1 MENKLVFEEIKYVQ
15 QCESTSLLLNN
26 ILNENSSK
34 RNIILRTDFQTK
46 GVGQKGNFWESEKG
60 KNLLFSININ
70 FDNFMAIK
78 QFYISAI
85 VSLSIVSLL
94 KQYLPNETIN
104 IKWPNDIYV
113 GKKKIA
119 GILIENSLLGNKIKR
134 SIIGIGINVNQ
145 ELFNGDAQNPT
156 SLKLISFINNDIE
169 ELLLGFIH
177 KFEIEYSILI
187 DNSFDIIKTKYL
199 ELLYQK
205 NKVCSY
211 LIEQN
216 QTDGIIRGIDELG
229 FLNIEVKGQIR
240 SFDIKEVK
248 YLL

>member
-1 MENKLVFEEIKYVQ
+1 MMNNSLFQEIKYISS
-15 QCESTSLLLNN
+15 CESTNLILNN
-26 ILNENSSK
+26 ISKEKDFNE
-34 RNIILRTDFQTK
+34 NIILRTDFQTK
-46 GVGQKGNFWESEKG
+46 GVGQKGNYWESENG
-60 KNLLFSININ
+60 KNLLFSISIG
-70 FDNFMAIK
+70 FEKLLAVH
-78 QFYISAI
+78 QFYLSAI
-85 VSLSIVSLL
+85 VSLSIVGIL
-94 KQYLPNETIN
+94 KEYLPNEAIS

-119 GILIENSLLGNKIKR
+119 GVLIENSLIGNRINR

-145 ELFNGDAQNPT
+145 EIFHGNVPNPT
-156 SLKLISFINNDIE
+156 SIKLISFINNDIE

-177 KFEIEYSILI
+177 KFEIEYSMLI

-205 NKVCSY
+205 DKVCSY
-211 LIEQN
+211 IIEQN